1 MTHSAAPK
9 ALFTKLAVLLPV
21 VLLMACGSEDKSMRF
36 QAQAQLSR
44 QLALTCA
51 QGGEYRKEVVRPVA
65 EVKTFSLADTC
76 FLDAELEK
84 LLEICWQDPKLDGVL
99 IREQRGDTL
108 VFMPDPNGGSALTLS
123 RQEVVQQ
130 GDIIRYL
137 RTITY
142 SKNWLYEQKV
152 DIAAEFDEEGL
163 YQRHTLFISARQ
175 PWSKANFEGTIYG
188 SRP

>member
-1 MTHSAAPK
+1 MSPFSRTESFFRK
-9 ALFTKLAVLLPV
+9 FTVLLPL
-21 VLLMACGSEDKSMRF
+21 VLLMACGSEDKALRF
-36 QAQAQLSR
+36 QAQVQLSR
-44 QLALTCA
+44 QLALTCT
-51 QGGEYRKEVVRPVA
+51 QGGEYRKEVVRPAA

-76 FLDAELEK
+76 LLDTELEK

-99 IREQRGDTL
+99 LREQKGDTL
-108 VFMPDPNGGSALTLS
+108 VFTPDPKGGSALTLS
-123 RQEVVQQ
+123 RQEVVQE
-130 GDIIRYL
+130 GEVIRYL

-152 DIAAEFDEEGL
+152 DIAAEFDEAGL